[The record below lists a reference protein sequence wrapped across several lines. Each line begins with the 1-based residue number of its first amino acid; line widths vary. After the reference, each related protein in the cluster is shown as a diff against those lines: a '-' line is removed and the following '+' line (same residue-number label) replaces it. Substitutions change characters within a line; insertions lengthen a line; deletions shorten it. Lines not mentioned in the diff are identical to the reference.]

1 MKTPSEKR
9 RGAACTDDAGA
20 NDGDAANGH
29 VCDMSLRRRRCQS
42 GYPARVEEIAFTG
55 SIEPRRVDRARKVGH
70 EHAIVWN
77 VQRDGNS
84 LHETGHYDLRL
95 GRRLVVV
102 QARLTVLPREG
113 RRGPSSRE
121 TGS

>member
-1 MKTPSEKR
+1 MKTPGEKR
-9 RGAACTDDAGA
+9 RGAGCTDDAGA

-55 SIEPRRVDRARKVGH
+55 SIEPRGVDRARKVGH

-77 VQRDGNS
+77 VERDGNF
-84 LHETGHYDLRL
+84 LHETGHYDL
-95 GRRLVVV
+95 
-102 QARLTVLPREG
+102 ARQKTCCRAGAIDRVTARGSPR
-113 RRGPSSRE
+113 SIQ
-121 TGS
+121 